1 MLRGLFLVLRN
12 LFLVLFG
19 LFLLIG
25 RLDLV
30 VLLRRRLVLR
40 GLFFVH
46 LLVRV
51 HFRLDLVVLIGRLD
65 LVIRGCLLHYSA
77 LCGGLLLQSRKL
89 TPRQQLTQ
97 PSPYQQRT
105 RSW

>member
-1 MLRGLFLVLRN
+1 MLRN
-12 LFLVLFG
+12 LFLVLRG

-25 RLDLV
+25 RLD
-30 VLLRRRLVLR
+30 LRRRLVLR

-46 LLVRV
+46 LLVRG
-51 HFRLDLVVLIGRLD
+51 HFRLDLVVLI
-65 LVIRGCLLHYSA
+65 RGGLLHS
-77 LCGGLLLQSRKL
+77 LLLQSRK
-89 TPRQQLTQ
+89 PPSRQQLPQ

>member
-1 MLRGLFLVLRN
+1 MLRN
-12 LFLVLFG
+12 LFLVLRG

-25 RLDLV
+25 RLD
-30 VLLRRRLVLR
+30 LRRRLVLR

-89 TPRQQLTQ
+89 TPRQQLSQ
-97 PSPYQQRT
+97 PSPYQQRA